1 MKYRCNILLLLLIV
15 TCIVQRSAAQNPAAS
30 DTVSVDRKL
39 IILSEVVVSNRLNV
53 PLFIERVKSD
63 STFYKAFRNLH
74 LVNYRAINDVRML
87 TSEGQFQASL
97 FSKTRQIRNSGCRR
111 MEVEEEHSTGDFY
124 NSTGGYN
131 YYTAEMYAGLF
142 FTRGIICGESPV
154 VGNYQFSLEGK
165 SGMEKHK
172 EQLKMLFFNPGKR
185 ISGLPFMSG
194 KTAVYDDEMA
204 AYYDFS
210 VDMEAYNHHSCYVFR
225 QKVKPGAEDD
235 VVLDEMVTWFD
246 DKTFEV
252 VARNYS
258 LSYKAAVYDFQVN
271 MEVQMTH
278 CGDKLVPGLIRYV
291 GNWKALFKKRE
302 RGVFTAT
309 LYDFKPE

>member
-1 MKYRCNILLLLLIV
+1 MKYCRNIFLLLLISG
-15 TCIVQRSAAQNPAAS
+15 CSASVATAQPVGTS
-30 DTVSVDRKL
+30 DTVSVGQKL

-63 STFYKAFRNLH
+63 SSFYKAFRNLR

-87 TSEGQFQASL
+87 NSEGQFLASL
-97 FSKTRQIRNSGCRR
+97 FSKTHQIRKGGCRS
-111 MEVEEEHSTGDFY
+111 MEVEEERSTGDFY
-124 NSTGGYN
+124 NSDGGYN

-142 FTRGIICGESPV
+142 FTKGTICGESPF
-154 VGNYQFSLEGK
+154 VGNYQFSTEGK
-165 SGMEKHK
+165 SGMDKHK

-194 KTAVYDDEMA
+194 KTAVYDEDMA
-204 AYYDFS
+204 GYYDFS

-235 VVLDEMVTWFD
+235 VVLDEMITWFD

-252 VARNYS
+252 IARNYS
-258 LSYKAAVYDFQVN
+258 LSYKAAVYDFQVT

-278 CGDKLVPGLIRYV
+278 CGGQLVPGLIRYV